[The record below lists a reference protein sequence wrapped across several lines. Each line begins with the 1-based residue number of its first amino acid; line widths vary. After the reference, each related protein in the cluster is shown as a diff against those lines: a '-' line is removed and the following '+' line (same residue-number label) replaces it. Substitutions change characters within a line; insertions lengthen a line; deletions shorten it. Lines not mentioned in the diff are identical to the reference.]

1 MKKLALLGATL
12 LLLLAL
18 AEPAGASQ
26 QRGFAFGRAG
36 GNIQPYTVSI
46 GSDGRVH
53 ASGPVTVGRMKLTA
67 SQLATLE
74 LAVSAARFA
83 SLHAVTDCHG
93 TLPDIAATFIRVG
106 ARTVRVHG
114 ACVARY
120 TKLFTALSRAVEL
133 A

>member
-1 MKKLALLGATL
+1 MKLAVLSATL
-12 LLLLAL
+12 LLLAV
-18 AEPAGASQ
+18 AGAAGASP
-26 QRGFAFGRAG
+26 QRGFSFGRVG
-36 GNIQPYTVSI
+36 GNIRPYTVSI

-53 ASGPVTVGRMKLTA
+53 VSGPVTVGRVKLTA
-67 SQLATLE
+67 VQLAALDR
-74 LAVSAARFA
+74 AVSAARFA
-83 SLHAVTDCHG
+83 SLRVITNCPG
-93 TLPDIAATFIRVG
+93 TLPDVAATFIRVG